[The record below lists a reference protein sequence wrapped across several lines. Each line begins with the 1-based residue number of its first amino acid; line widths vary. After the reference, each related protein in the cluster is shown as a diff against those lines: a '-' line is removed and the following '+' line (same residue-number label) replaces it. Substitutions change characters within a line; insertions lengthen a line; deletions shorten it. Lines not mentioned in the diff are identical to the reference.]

1 MSGPTNTCA
10 AALFVLDSN
19 VVINFMNKTIGILPG
34 ANNAEKPQY
43 FVSVVTE
50 MEALAKPNDT
60 EKERKDVQAL
70 LSKFTI
76 IPLNDEI
83 KKLAIEIRR
92 AGSPRP
98 KLPDA
103 IVAATAVTLEA
114 TLVSTDEKLLKLFW
128 PGLQTIGI

>member
-1 MSGPTNTCA
+1 MNGPTDRK
-10 AALFVLDSN
+10 LVLDSN
-19 VVINFMNKTIGILPG
+19 VVINFINKTIGTLPG
-34 ANNAEKPQY
+34 ADKAEKPQY

-60 EKERKDVQAL
+60 EEARKDVQTL

-76 IPLNDEI
+76 VPLNDEI

-92 AGSPRP
+92 SGSPRP

-103 IVAATAVTLEA
+103 IVAATAVAFEA
-114 TLVSTDEKLLKLFW
+114 ALVSADENLLKLVW
-128 PGLQTIGI
+128 PGLTTLGI